1 MEAGSRMNEE
11 RRVRHSSFCCKVCR
25 RNGAATELMKVQKRI
40 LFSSWE
46 NYKHIFIDGLIQPE
60 KEN

>member
-1 MEAGSRMNEE
+1 MKKEE
-11 RRVRHSSFCCKVCR
+11 LDTVRF
-25 RNGAATELMKVQKRI
+25 AAKCAEEMGQQQLMKVQKRI